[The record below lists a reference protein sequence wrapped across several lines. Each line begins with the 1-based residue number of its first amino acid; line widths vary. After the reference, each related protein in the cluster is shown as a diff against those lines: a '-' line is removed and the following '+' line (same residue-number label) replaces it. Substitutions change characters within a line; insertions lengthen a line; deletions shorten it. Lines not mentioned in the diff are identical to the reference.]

1 MANRILAGRY
11 ELLEKIGEGG
21 MAVVFKSRDRL
32 LNRLVAIKILRPEY
46 TKDSL
51 FIESFKNESQLAAS
65 IVHPNIVNIYDVG
78 KQGNIYY
85 IVMELIEG
93 EPLSTIIAREGALEP
108 RRAVKIAKE
117 VASALSTAHKH
128 QLIHRDVKPHNI
140 MITKDGTAKI
150 TDFGI
155 AKQVSQDTFV
165 GEQQSAVMGSVH
177 YFSPEQARGGYVD
190 ERSDIYSLGIVLYEM
205 VTGKVPYDGETAVE
219 VAVKHM
225 NEEMVPPSEIN
236 PNVPADL
243 EEIILKAT
251 DKLQVNRYKNADE
264 MITALNFIKFSR
276 IVGSKAEEGEAAA
289 SVIKAHDGDRQKDGE
304 EAQGSEADGEEK
316 KGDDKD
322 AKKKL
327 LIQIAIAI
335 LLALLLAFPV
345 SSLVA
350 RMIKNVS
357 ETVKPPENVT
367 VPKVVGLDYDEAERQ
382 LAQIGL
388 KITKQNTVRSAD
400 FAPNQITTQSPSEG
414 TTVKE
419 GQSVKVTVNA
429 GEAVKAVPSV
439 VNESYANARYKLESM
454 GFKIGE
460 VKYVPNEDIETNWVI
475 SQNPAAG
482 SSMSDGT
489 SVDLVVSKGKEIK
502 VDLSNMTEAEAKTL
516 LEELGLSLGV
526 VSQDYSDTIKEG
538 RICDQNPDKDTV
550 LSEGQSVDIV
560 ISMGKEPEPEKPPV
574 EETPTEP
581 AVTDPV
587 QGGETKPDD
596 GQGSQGGQD
605 SQGGE
610 TKPDDGVDSRY
621 ELKSVAIPV
630 DLSKATEDEFELK
643 VNVNDGIGDPRTLIE
658 NVHKSE
664 GSKILSVSGRGPN
677 GRVVVRF
684 GNVVMY
690 QYSVNFETGEVL

>member
-205 VTGKVPYDGETAVE
+205 VTGQVPYDGETAVE

-225 NEEMVPPSEIN
+225 NEEMVPPSQIN
-236 PNVPADL
+236 PNVPEDL
-243 EEIILKAT
+243 EEIIMKAT

-276 IVGSKAEEGEAAA
+276 MVGSRTEDGDSAAA
-289 SVIKAHDGDRQKDGE
+289 AALVKAHDGDKSKDSDDT
-304 EAQGSEADGEEK
+304 QGSDE
-316 KGDDKD
+316 GDDGKKSGD
-322 AKKKL
+322 EKKKL
-327 LIQIAIAI
+327 LIQIAIGVI
-335 LLALLLAFPV
+335 LALALAFPV
-345 SSLVA
+345 SGLVA

-357 ETVKPPENVT
+357 ETAKGPESVQ
-367 VPKVVGLDYDEAERQ
+367 VPKVIGMDYDEAEKQ
-382 LAQIGL
+382 LAQLGL
-388 KITKQNTVRSAD
+388 KISKQNTIRSAD
-400 FAPNQITTQSPSEG
+400 YDLNTIISQSPSEG

-439 VNESYANARYKLESM
+439 VNESYANARYKLESA

-460 VKYVPNEDIETNWVI
+460 VKYVPNEEIETNWVI

-502 VDLSNMTEAEAKTL
+502 ADLTNMTQEEAKKL

-538 RICDQNPDKDTV
+538 RICGQNPEKDEILT
-550 LSEGQSVDIV
+550 EGQVVDIV
-560 ISMGKEPEPEKPPV
+560 LSMGKEPEPEKPPV
-574 EETPTEP
+574 EETPTKP
-581 AVTDPV
+581 AVNPDPSSGTKPEDG
-587 QGGETKPDD
+587 QGETKPEDPN
-596 GQGSQGGQD
+596 S
-605 SQGGE
+605 
-610 TKPDDGVDSRY
+610 KY
-621 ELKSVAIPV
+621 ELHSVAIPV
-630 DLSKATEDEFELK
+630 DLTHAAQDQFKLK
-643 VNVNDGIGDPRTLIE
+643 VTVSDGIDDPRSIVE
-658 NVHKSE
+658 DVHKSE
-664 GSKILSVSGRGPN
+664 GSKLLSVSGRGPN
-677 GRVVVRF
+677 GRVVIRF
-684 GNVVMY
+684 DNEVKY
-690 QYSVNFETGEVL
+690 QYTVNFETGDVH